1 MTITGVYEIAIP
13 VRDLPRA
20 EKFYR
25 EVLGFEVGLR
35 DARRPWVFLRV
46 GGSGGMLVLQETQ
59 AEFAPLHF
67 AFSVP
72 REEIARGAAQL
83 AERGV
88 AASGPHFHDWMPA
101 SSVYFSDP
109 DGHALELCAPG
120 PRA

>member
-1 MTITGVYEIAIP
+1 MKIDGVYEIAIP

-35 DARRPWVFLRV
+35 DEKRPWVFLRI
-46 GGSGGMLVLQETQ
+46 GGRSGMIVLQETR

-67 AFSVP
+67 AFTVERGAIAGLA
-72 REEIARGAAQL
+72 RELAARGV
-83 AERGV
+83 G
-88 AASGPHFHDWMPA
+88 ASGPHFHEWMPA

-120 PRA
+120 EAP